1 MRYRVLVDIGSGP
14 AQSYTIERD
23 EPLSFGDFVKLADG
37 RAIRVVRVEEATSGG
52 IDSVVYAIVTG
63 EIGDGL
69 LGS

>member
-23 EPLSFGDFVKLADG
+23 EPLSVGDFVKLADG

>member
-1 MRYRVLVDIGSGP
+1 VRYRVLVDIGSGP

-23 EPLSFGDFVKLADG
+23 ERLRVGDFVKLADG
-37 RAIRVVRVEEATSGG
+37 RAIRIVRVEEATDAG

-69 LGS
+69 LGR